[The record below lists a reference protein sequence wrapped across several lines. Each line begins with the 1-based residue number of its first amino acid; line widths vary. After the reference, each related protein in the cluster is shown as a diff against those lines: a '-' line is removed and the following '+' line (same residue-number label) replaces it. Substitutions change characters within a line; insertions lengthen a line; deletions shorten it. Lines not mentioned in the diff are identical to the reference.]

1 MQLRRYWQFW
11 GTKPDKPACCTG
23 VDMDDGLPDNE
34 YREYFA
40 PDYRLQLQSDPAVAD
55 QNTKEYTDSV
65 VREVLTQLS
74 RHAQLTSL
82 FV

>member
-1 MQLRRYWQFW
+1 
-11 GTKPDKPACCTG
+11 
-23 VDMDDGLPDNE
+23 MDDGLPDNE

-74 RHAQLTSL
+74 RHAQLTLL
-82 FV
+82 FVESTDCAAEHAVCSLMQRRAGGRRR